1 MNSDTN
7 NKSAPGQISSLD
19 NHVKERIIVID
30 DEKRIC
36 ESLTTLLSDSGY
48 DVEAFQN
55 SEAASREIK
64 KGRFDLII
72 SDIKMPGMSGFDIL
86 RLARTVDPQALV
98 ILLTGFGSLE
108 SAIEAINKGVYDYL
122 LKPVEYPQLE
132 LVIRRGL
139 EKRRLG
145 RAKSFL
151 LTELQEK
158 NLELQIRLD
167 EINALYEA
175 GQSLGSTIDLD
186 ELLDRIIYL
195 ATDVLR
201 AKIGSIML
209 LDDNRE
215 YLTIASARGL
225 NENVIKTT
233 RLPIGSSIAG
243 YVADTGQPLFI
254 ANVEADARFRRENRE
269 ERYGHASLLSTPL
282 MLKKKVTGVINIAH
296 KESGGEFGEHDLKL
310 LNTFAA
316 QAAVAIDNASAV
328 RQLKRRVAELSTL
341 QEIADA
347 MSRAGSAES
356 LQEIIFWGIRNLM
369 PADISLW
376 FRWNEKENL
385 LTFMGSA
392 GNTKFDIDLSIKAD
406 PEKIMSPESARNL
419 ILEKLAEQDNS
430 IPVSSFLA
438 FPITGSS
445 GLAYVFCLASGAED
459 CFSQEDEKIAG
470 LIASQTA
477 TMYEREKA
485 ILNATQLLT
494 MGNMISEIS
503 HDMRKPLTSIRGAL
517 QIMHSRWPELAEQSD
532 LFKVAEEEVHRL
544 NDLVRELVDFSNPNK
559 YQTEKVDIAAVIDR
573 ARHLIK
579 PELQKKNIE
588 CRIEYEEHLPELFI
602 NKNQIIEMMLNLLM
616 NAIDAISEDKG
627 YINVRAIRDQVDN
640 RKMVRIEV
648 TDNGCGIDE
657 TEKSAIFNRYF
668 TTKET
673 GTGLGLSV
681 VERIVSAH
689 NGRIEVKSQKNNGT
703 SFIIHL
709 PA

>member
-1 MNSDTN
+1 MNPDTN
-7 NKSAPGQISSLD
+7 NKSTPGQISSLD
-19 NHVKERIIVID
+19 GYVKERIIVID
-30 DEKRIC
+30 DERRIC

-48 DVEAFQN
+48 DVKAFQN
-55 SEAASREIK
+55 SEEASREIK

-158 NLELQIRLD
+158 NLELQTRLD

-225 NENVIKTT
+225 NEKVIKTT

-392 GNTKFDIDLSIKAD
+392 GNTKFDIDLSIRAD

-419 ILEKLAEQDNS
+419 ILEKLAERDSS

-573 ARHLIK
+573 AHHLIK

-588 CRIEYEEHLPELFI
+588 CRTEYEEHLPELFI

-657 TEKSAIFNRYF
+657 TEKSAIFDRYF

-709 PA
+709 PI